1 MLTKILTALVI
12 GLLRWLAQRR
22 DLKESV
28 RKGLALDAAKL
39 AIQAQQWKLDNL
51 IDLGDPLGDFEVLA
65 AGAKPKPVSN
75 PRPKETND
83 KPSDENRRR
92 RTNNAPK

>member
-1 MLTKILTALVI
+1 MLTKVLTALVI

-51 IDLGDPLGDFEVLA
+51 IDLDDPLGDFSVLA
-65 AGAKPKPVSN
+65 PGAKPVSN
-75 PRPKETND
+75 PRPKAAND
-83 KPSDENRRR
+83 KPAHEDRRR
-92 RTNNAPK
+92 RFDHEPK

>member
-1 MLTKILTALVI
+1 MLTKILATLVI

-51 IDLGDPLGDFEVLA
+51 LDLGDPLLDFDVLA
-65 AGAKPKPVSN
+65 PGPKPISY
-75 PRPKETND
+75 PRPKATSA
-83 KPSDENRRR
+83 KPAHEDRRR
-92 RTNNAPK
+92 GTDNASK

>member
-1 MLTKILTALVI
+1 MLTKILAALVV

-65 AGAKPKPVSN
+65 AGAKPVSN
-75 PRPKETND
+75 RSPKAANA
-83 KPSDENRRR
+83 KPANEDRRR
-92 RTNNAPK
+92 KSTNESK